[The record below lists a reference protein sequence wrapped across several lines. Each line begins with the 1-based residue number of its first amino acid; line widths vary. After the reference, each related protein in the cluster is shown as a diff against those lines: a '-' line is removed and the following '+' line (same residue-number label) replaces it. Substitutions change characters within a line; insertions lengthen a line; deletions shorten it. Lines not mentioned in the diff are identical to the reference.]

1 MVSMNVAE
9 PDITLLLDMEGVIR
23 EATLSSSLAERGVE
37 AWLGRPWTETV
48 ADAGEDKVRRMVED
62 ARSSGISAFR
72 QVTQRLPSGREVPV
86 EYTTVLLG
94 GRSGLLAIGKNLQAV
109 AELQSRLIAAQ
120 QAMERDYWKL
130 RDVETRYRLL
140 FHTSTEPVLLIRAND
155 FQLADANPAA
165 VEALGISL
173 KRQDSLAGRD
183 FLKEAPREDRDSLQ
197 AMLQRVREQGKA
209 PGIVMHFG
217 KERKAWLA
225 RASVLT
231 AEAGQVFLVQL
242 CPVGAQPP
250 FFAEPDAPSVE
261 ELIERLPDGFI
272 VINRE
277 GVIRRANQTF
287 LDMVEVG
294 AKGSVLGERLGRWL
308 WRPGADLAVLLATVQ
323 RQGYVRLFS
332 TGLRGEL
339 GSEIEVEISAAG
351 GGDDDG
357 RHIAL
362 LLRDVTR
369 RLNPVADP
377 NRLMTALGPIAEQ
390 IGKTSLRK
398 LVGDTVEIVE
408 RHYVRAALDLAGGNR
423 TAAAGLLGLSRQSL
437 YAKLNRYDMGDTPQA
452 ASKS

>member
-23 EATLSSSLAERGVE
+23 EATLAGSLAERGVE

-140 FHTSTEPVLLIRAND
+140 FHTSTEPVLLIRASD
-155 FQLADANPAA
+155 FRLADANPAA

-183 FLKEAPREDRDSLQ
+183 FLEEAPREDRDSLQ

-437 YAKLNRYDMGDTPQA
+437 YAKLNRYDMGDTSQA

>member
-9 PDITLLLDMEGVIR
+9 PDITLLVDMEGVIR
-23 EATLSSSLAERGVE
+23 EATLSGSLAERGVE

-86 EYTTVLLG
+86 EYTTVMLG

-155 FQLADANPAA
+155 FRLADANPAA

-183 FLKEAPREDRDSLQ
+183 FLEEAPREDRDSLQ

-423 TAAAGLLGLSRQSL
+423 TAAP
-437 YAKLNRYDMGDTPQA
+437 DC
-452 ASKS
+452 

>member
-1 MVSMNVAE
+1 M
-9 PDITLLLDMEGVIR
+9 
-23 EATLSSSLAERGVE
+23 
-37 AWLGRPWTETV
+37 
-48 ADAGEDKVRRMVED
+48 
-62 ARSSGISAFR
+62 
-72 QVTQRLPSGREVPV
+72 
-86 EYTTVLLG
+86 
-94 GRSGLLAIGKNLQAV
+94 
-109 AELQSRLIAAQ
+109 
-120 QAMERDYWKL
+120 
-130 RDVETRYRLL
+130 
-140 FHTSTEPVLLIRAND
+140 
-155 FQLADANPAA
+155 
-165 VEALGISL
+165 
-173 KRQDSLAGRD
+173 
-183 FLKEAPREDRDSLQ
+183 
-197 AMLQRVREQGKA
+197 
-209 PGIVMHFG
+209 
-217 KERKAWLA
+217 
-225 RASVLT
+225 LT

-261 ELIERLPDGFI
+261 DLIERLPDGFV

-294 AKGSVLGERLGRWL
+294 AKSSVLGERLGRWL

-339 GSEIEVEISAAG
+339 GSEIEVEISASG
-351 GGDDDG
+351 TGEDDG

-369 RLNPVADP
+369 RLHPVADA

-437 YAKLNRYDMGDTPQA
+437 YAKLNRYDIGDTPQT
-452 ASKS
+452 ASKN

>member
-23 EATLSSSLAERGVE
+23 EATLSGSLAERGVE

-48 ADAGEDKVRRMVED
+48 VDAGEDKVRRIVED

-72 QVTQRLPSGREVPV
+72 QITQRLPSGREVPV

-140 FHTSTEPVLLIRAND
+140 FHTSTEPVLLIRASD
-155 FQLADANPAA
+155 FRLADANPAA
-165 VEALGISL
+165 MEALGIAL
-173 KRQDSLAGRD
+173 KGQDSPAGRD
-183 FLKEAPREDRDSLQ
+183 FLEEAPREDRDSLQ

-217 KERKAWLA
+217 SERKAWLA

-277 GVIRRANQTF
+277 GVIRRANQAF

-357 RHIAL
+357 RHVAI

-369 RLNPVADP
+369 RLSPVADASL
-377 NRLMTALGPIAEQ
+377 LMTALGPIAEQ

-408 RHYVRAALDLAGGNR
+408 RHYVRAALNLAGGNR

-437 YAKLNRYDMGDTPQA
+437 YAKLNCYDMGNTPRA
-452 ASKS
+452 AAKN